1 LLAEEALAY
10 QRLAAHS
17 DFIDQVER
25 GEPAMVKR
33 LAAAQLN
40 LVPTSDTP
48 LLLASHEASP
58 VTGWIDSTLRLDM
71 RPARPEPVS
80 TLSRWT
86 SGPSRLWLFGGGIM
100 AVFVGVMIA
109 PGGSRR
115 PRVGDV
121 VGIDGWQEVA
131 APVTGAQA
139 QGQTGASPGQGV
151 AVTGRIDMWVGEPVE
166 DGAAAVRDEESNGGV
181 FADHVNRS
189 EEDDVRVSEIAD
201 TVDLEPHE
209 PWQWT
214 TERTVIDDSRV
225 DPESALAARDAAAGE
240 LILTAHELDGP
251 EARDACDADAEA
263 PTADASWDDAEDD
276 AEMSAALLDSREG
289 LGAGAHS
296 DVSLQDVGTGL
307 LDVVEHAHGGEDEAA
322 AADAENEAVDTAATA
337 PTAALET
344 NGDEQACARE
354 AAPESV
360 VESKPWAL
368 GEQAT
373 EATASQQGGR
383 RRPRRAKRR
392 KSAEV
397 AGEESPMEVEQRDED
412 DLADITAAPE
422 PPAAV
427 DDAHDDE
434 DDDGDSP
441 AISIPFLRNRSKA
454 GRGRSKRSAGANTDT
469 VHDPSLKSRRRPRR
483 RG

>member
-1 LLAEEALAY
+1 
-10 QRLAAHS
+10 
-17 DFIDQVER
+17 
-25 GEPAMVKR
+25 
-33 LAAAQLN
+33 
-40 LVPTSDTP
+40 
-48 LLLASHEASP
+48 
-58 VTGWIDSTLRLDM
+58 
-71 RPARPEPVS
+71 
-80 TLSRWT
+80 
-86 SGPSRLWLFGGGIM
+86 
-100 AVFVGVMIA
+100 
-109 PGGSRR
+109 
-115 PRVGDV
+115 
-121 VGIDGWQEVA
+121 
-131 APVTGAQA
+131 
-139 QGQTGASPGQGV
+139 
-151 AVTGRIDMWVGEPVE
+151 
-166 DGAAAVRDEESNGGV
+166 
-181 FADHVNRS
+181 
-189 EEDDVRVSEIAD
+189 
-201 TVDLEPHE
+201 
-209 PWQWT
+209 
-214 TERTVIDDSRV
+214 VIDDSRV

-412 DLADITAAPE
+412 DSADITAAPE